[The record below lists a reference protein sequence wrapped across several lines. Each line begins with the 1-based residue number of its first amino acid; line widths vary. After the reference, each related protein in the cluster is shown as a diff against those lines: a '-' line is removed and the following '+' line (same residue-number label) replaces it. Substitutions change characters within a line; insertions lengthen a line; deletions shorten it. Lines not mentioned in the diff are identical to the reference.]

1 MYNLDYI
8 TTQTKT
14 EIVESLEY
22 DINKFDKEDINNIF
36 YLYNEDLE
44 VLRAIASNHNTS
56 FEILLTLASM
66 DNEDIFSSL
75 LDNIYIV
82 KYKSIIK
89 YIMEESKSGINQYLA
104 YRIITEMEKYI

>member
-8 TTQTKT
+8 TTQTRE
-14 EIVESLEY
+14 EIIESLEY
-22 DINKFDKEDINNIF
+22 DINKFDKEDIKNIF
-36 YLYNEDLE
+36 NLYNEDLDI
-44 VLRAIASNHNTS
+44 LRVIATNYNTD
-56 FEILLTLASM
+56 FDILLILASM

-82 KYKSIIK
+82 KYKSIIS

-104 YRIITEMEKYI
+104 YRIIIDMDKYL